1 MSEILKKLYG
11 NVVPD
16 LYPKL
21 EMGSRPLKGDEA
33 EQILKAADLKALPQV
48 FYAGEKGLGLVTK
61 DGAKYVP
68 NPSADVAKEVLD
80 YLISENGYGNR
91 EERTGKQLEKRFG
104 GIGYGWDRDMLRL
117 ILAVLFRAG
126 SIEVSQ
132 GGEKF
137 NNYSD
142 PRCRPPF
149 TNNNTFKSSLFTP
162 VKPIDLKTLTRAVE
176 SYEALTGETV
186 DVDKNAI
193 AEGLKRFAVVEMKTV
208 LPIEAQAKAHQLPV
222 VGAIQDFRES
232 LVAIESGI
240 S

>member
-1 MSEILKKLYG
+1 MPRRSARRLSEIFKKLYG

-33 EQILKAADLKALPQV
+33 ELILKAADLKALPQV

-61 DGAKYVP
+61 EGAKYVP
-68 NPSADVAKEVLD
+68 NPAADVAKEVLD
-80 YLISENGYGNR
+80 YLIAQNDYGNR
-91 EERTGKQLEKRFG
+91 EERTGKELEKRFG

-137 NNYSD
+137 TNYRTPAAARRSPTTHLQVGAVHAGQAHRPEDAD
-142 PRCRPPF
+142 P
-149 TNNNTFKSSLFTP
+149 
-162 VKPIDLKTLTRAVE
+162 AVE
-176 SYEALTGETV
+176 SYEALTGETWTWT
-186 DVDKNAI
+186 
-193 AEGLKRFAVVEMKTV
+193 RT
-208 LPIEAQAKAHQLPV
+208 PSP
-222 VGAIQDFRES
+222 RP
-232 LVAIESGI
+232 
-240 S
+240 